1 MYLFNAKI
9 ETPEKLEQMLVGR
22 EQIVNALVEAQFQH
36 SLGGMPPQYL
46 AIGPRG
52 SGKTHILRVIYDR
65 LSKNH
70 NYMAV
75 HEIAYMV
82 EDETGIGSYFD
93 LLLRMLEAFKRWST
107 DEQKAKYI
115 FEQLEQLKESYPKD
129 WAKNAEKILL
139 DLLKNKTLLVLIE
152 NFDSIMRGMDM
163 KDKASEL
170 AKLRDFMQQ
179 HNQISFIA
187 TSQALIHSLSDN
199 QNPLYGFFQV
209 VQLKRLTLEESYE
222 FIKKLAAAENN
233 EDLLQ
238 FLVTPDG
245 RGHLEAIHQFTKGN
259 HRLLLVFLDFLK
271 AEFRSN
277 LSEVFLKSIDELK
290 PYYDSFIKSLSPQQ
304 QKIAQY
310 LALQRNPQK
319 GVNIGRNCFLD
330 KSIVS
335 KQISELQRL
344 GYVNAVNEKGRDKY
358 YEISEPLLRM
368 CIEINEDRNGII
380 KLFVNFLGK
389 LYTAEQLKEKYLYY
403 NYLDRFQPEHLQ
415 KLYKEEAKIYSLVK
429 SQFLSSWSLLEEEEK
444 RLISCCEPDDA
455 KKLIVEI
462 SQKKETVIIDSRRIL
477 GLINQ
482 HDWNEV
488 IEIVMDHFKT
498 DPNNPYL
505 FSLLGGALSAKGQ
518 TKRAIKS
525 FEKAIEINPDI
536 VLPWIGLGIIFKS
549 NKQYN
554 KSVDVY
560 LRAKELTPENEE
572 VWHNLGISYR
582 ELNLF
587 ENAIEAFL
595 KASELKPED
604 EQNWINLGILFSK
617 TNQYNEAMNAYLKYI
632 EIEPNNSIVWETIGL
647 IYYMQNKFLDSKNAF
662 KNAIDKASDSK
673 NQTSIHFDFFLAS
686 LFKLEETEEA
696 LLAIDSF
703 FSIPEK
709 FNTLIEIETALIVL
723 FEENSE
729 SYIKEICK
737 KLLILCI
744 ENNALE
750 KLSAILSNV
759 IFKLL
764 REYKEIKPFRME
776 MIKHLFNEIFS
787 SNPEFTYPIRFFDIG
802 IRYFIKK
809 EKEAIYEMSQEERL
823 LFEKYTSADTKE

>member
-22 EQIVNALVEAQFQH
+22 EQIVNALVEAQLQH

-46 AIGPRG
+46 VIGPRG

-65 LSKNH
+65 LSNNH
-70 NYMAV
+70 DYMAV

-93 LLLRMLEAFKRWST
+93 LLQRMLEALKRWST

-115 FEQLEQLKESYPKD
+115 FKQLEQLKESYPKD
-129 WAKNAEKILL
+129 WTKNAERILL
-139 DLLKNKTLLVLIE
+139 DLLKDKTLLVLIE

-170 AKLRDFMQQ
+170 AKLRDFIQQ

-199 QNPLYGFFQV
+199 QNPLYVFFQV
-209 VQLKRLTLEESYE
+209 VQLKRLSLEESYE
-222 FIKKLAAAENN
+222 FIKKLAATENN

-238 FLVTPDG
+238 FLETPDG
-245 RGHLEAIHQFTKGN
+245 KGHLEAIHQFTKGN

-304 QKIAQY
+304 QKIVQY

-319 GVNIGRNCFLD
+319 GASIGRNCFLD

-403 NYLDRFQPEHLQ
+403 NYLERFQPEHIR

-429 SQFLSSWSLLEEEEK
+429 SQFLNSWSILEEEEK
-444 RLISCCEPDDA
+444 RLKSCCEQDEA
-455 KKLIVEI
+455 KKMIVEL
-462 SQKKETVIIDSRRIL
+462 SQKKEAIIIDIVKIKE
-477 GLINQ
+477 LINL
-482 HDWNEV
+482 HNWNE
-488 IEIVMDHFKT
+488 IIQIVNGLFLT
-498 DPNNPYL
+498 YPNDPYL
-505 FSLLGGALSAKGQ
+505 LSLLGGALGAKGQ
-518 TKRAIKS
+518 NKRAIKS

-536 VLPWIGLGIIFKS
+536 VLPWNGLGLLYSS
-549 NKQYN
+549 NNQYD
-554 KSVDVY
+554 KALEVY
-560 LRAKELTPENEE
+560 LKAKELTPEDID
-572 VWHNLGISYR
+572 VWSSLGIAYR
-582 ELNLF
+582 ELNLI
-587 ENAIEAFL
+587 ENAIEAFR
-595 KASELKPED
+595 KTTDLKPKD
-604 EQNWINLGILFSK
+604 KQNWLNLGLSYSKSNKYEEALNAFSK
-617 TNQYNEAMNAYLKYI
+617 YV
-632 EIEPNNSIVWETIGL
+632 EIEPNNSIVWEMISL
-647 IYYMQNKFLDSKNAF
+647 IYFMQNKFLASKNAM
-662 KNAIDKASDSK
+662 KNAINIISDSK
-673 NQTSIHFDFFLAS
+673 SQTSINYDFFLAS
-686 LFKLEETEEA
+686 LFKLGEFEEA
-696 LLAIDSF
+696 KSTLDLYFSF
-703 FSIPEK
+703 PEK
-709 FNTLIEIETALIVL
+709 SNSVIELETALLVL
-723 FEENSE
+723 LYENSE
-729 SYIKEICK
+729 TQIKEIFH
-737 KLLILCI
+737 KLIILCQ
-744 ENNALE
+744 EKDVVQ
-750 KLSAILSNV
+750 KLSTLLSNIV
-759 IFKLL
+759 FGLL
-764 REYKEIKPFRME
+764 RNYKEIKPSRME
-776 MIKHLFNEIFS
+776 MIEHLFNEIFS
-787 SNPEFTYPIRFFDIG
+787 SNPEFTYPLRFFNIG
-802 IRYFIKK
+802 IRYFIKG

-823 LFEKYTSADTKE
+823 LFEKFTLSTTKE